1 MKNMDVIRFGKR
13 AVSLSLL
20 LALMSATSMFTLASS
35 TRSIGELIVTGNNSD
50 GVTVNGE
57 PATSGRTVFASSTIT
72 TPGGTSVVLNMG
84 KAGKIELG
92 PNTTFSIDG
101 DGNVVSGSLTAGSVT
116 LAGSELPIDVKTLSG
131 ETVALNNGET
141 ATASSASAA
150 RDHRDAS
157 GNCIDDDKDGKE
169 ECGLAAIPPWGWA
182 AIIGGAALV
191 VVLIATS
198 GDDNPTSPVR

>member
-72 TPGGTSVVLNMG
+72 TPGGTGVVLNMG

-116 LAGSELPIDVKTLSG
+116 LAGSELPIDVMTLSG

-141 ATASSASAA
+141 ATAASARAA
-150 RDHRDAS
+150 RDHRDAK
-157 GNCIDDDKDGKE
+157 GDCIDDDKDGKE

-198 GDDNPTSPVR
+198 GDDNPTSPIR